1 MSNLVDPFGRS
12 IDYLRLSVTDRCDLR
27 CFYCMPE
34 GFNDFEVPEHWLS
47 VDEIER
53 LVGLMADMGLRRVR
67 ITGGEPLVR
76 QGVEEIVRRIDALPG
91 IRDIALSTNATRLAK
106 MAAPLKAAG
115 VGRVNVSLDTLN
127 ADRFKQITQ
136 GKLSKVIDGLMAPKR
151 RVLRQLKSTW

>member
-1 MSNLVDPFGRS
+1 MSSLVDPFGRS

-34 GFNDFEVPEHWLS
+34 GFNDFEVPEHWLT

-53 LVGLMADMGLRRVR
+53 LVGIMADMGLRHVR

-76 QGVEEIVRRIDALPG
+76 QGVAEIVRRIDALPG

-115 VGRVNVSLDTLN
+115 VDRVNVSLDTLD
-127 ADRFKQITQ
+127 AARFKQITQ
-136 GKLSKVIDGLMAPKR
+136 GKLSKVLEGLMAAKAAGIAPI
-151 RVLRQLKSTW
+151 